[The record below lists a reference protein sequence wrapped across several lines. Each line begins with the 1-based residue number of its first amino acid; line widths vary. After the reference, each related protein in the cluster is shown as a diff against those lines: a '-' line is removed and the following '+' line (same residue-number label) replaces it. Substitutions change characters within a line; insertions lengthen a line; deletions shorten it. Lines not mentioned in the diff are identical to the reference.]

1 MIKILDC
8 KNNNYKS
15 KLNLLLER
23 RRSGK
28 VVNTNIVPKII
39 NDIKRKKNSALLKYE
54 KKFSRNHEIKPSKKK
69 IIEAIKALDPKIK
82 EAIDFSYNRILSY
95 HSRQIIK
102 NINYKDKFNNNLK
115 YKFVPIE
122 SVGIYVPAN
131 LPSSLLMIAIPARLA
146 KVKRIVLA
154 NPKLNGKLNPAV
166 LYAAKKLKIDEIY
179 SMGGA
184 QAIASLAYIQK
195 VNKILGPGN
204 DFVARAKKEI
214 SRDVG
219 VESMIAGPSEISI
232 VADKST
238 RINEVV
244 TSLIGQ
250 AEHDINSQCVL
261 ITKDRNLI
269 NSVKKLIPKNLDF
282 LPRKKIAEKSLKK
295 NGLIIKVYNNNQI
308 IDIINTIAP
317 EHLELNIKNY
327 KKILNKIFN
336 VGSICIGNY
345 SAMAL
350 SDYNVGTNHVLPTLG
365 SAKFSSGL
373 SVNEFYKKISQIKLS
388 KKGIEVIAR
397 KAITLAEYEGLIGH
411 AQSIKSRIR
420 RS

>member
-1 MIKILDC
+1 M
-8 KNNNYKS
+8 
-15 KLNLLLER
+15 
-23 RRSGK
+23 
-28 VVNTNIVPKII
+28 
-39 NDIKRKKNSALLKYE
+39 
-54 KKFSRNHEIKPSKKK
+54 
-69 IIEAIKALDPKIK
+69 
-82 EAIDFSYNRILSY
+82 
-95 HSRQIIK
+95 
-102 NINYKDKFNNNLK
+102 
-115 YKFVPIE
+115 
-122 SVGIYVPAN
+122 PAN

-166 LYAAKKLKIDEIY
+166 LYVAKKLKIDEIY

-250 AEHDINSQCVL
+250 AEHDINSQCIL
-261 ITKDRNLI
+261 ITKDQNLI

-345 SAMAL
+345 SAMAV
-350 SDYNVGTNHVLPTLG
+350 SDYSVGTNHVLPTLG

-388 KKGIEVIAR
+388 KKGIEVIAK
-397 KAITLAEYEGLIGH
+397 KAITLAEYEGLTGH
-411 AQSIKSRIR
+411 ALSIKSRIR
-420 RS
+420 SN

>member
-15 KLNLLLER
+15 KLNLFLEK

-39 NDIKRKKNSALLKYE
+39 NDIKRKKNGALIKYE

-95 HSRQIIK
+95 HSKQIIK

-250 AEHDINSQCVL
+250 AEHDINSQCIL
-261 ITKDRNLI
+261 ITKD
-269 NSVKKLIPKNLDF
+269 KKLVNKFNMEIKDRIKNVE
-282 LPRKKIAEKSLKK
+282 RKNIVLKSLKN
-295 NGLIIKVYNNNQI
+295 NGLIVLAYNDKQI
-308 IDIINTIAP
+308 VDTINEVAP
-317 EHLELNIKNY
+317 EHLEIDISGY
-327 KKILNKIFN
+327 KKYLNQIHN
-336 VGSICIGNY
+336 VGSIMIGKY
-345 SAMAL
+345 SPMAI

-373 SVNEFYKKISQIKLS
+373 NLSEFYKKISHITLT
-388 KKGIEVIAR
+388 KKGIEKLGESA
-397 KAITLAEYEGLIGH
+397 KHLAEYEELDNH
-411 AQSIKSRIR
+411 AQSIKSRMR
-420 RS
+420 RK